1 MDLEVISNS
10 IMDLSNSNL
19 YAQIL
24 SSNLSQSYFVYVGL
38 EKNRAWFNLQ
48 QIRLC
53 HVVITLTCPSG
64 KVDPHGS
71 LGIVAQV
78 LRTWHGLILTTLLVL
93 ICTLLVVSSR
103 QSFYSFDTFI
113 FTIFFFFFFFNFG
126 WKKHKNS
133 QPVISITLAFYSFAI
148 YLHQKLRK
156 RLKALL
162 PCKFPKQFPF
172 IRSKVIG

>member
-1 MDLEVISNS
+1 MALEVILCVCWIGKKNS
-10 IMDLSNSNL
+10 
-19 YAQIL
+19 
-24 SSNLSQSYFVYVGL
+24 
-38 EKNRAWFNLQ
+38 AWFNLQ
-48 QIRLC
+48 WIRLC
-53 HVVITLTCPSG
+53 HVVITLTYPSE
-64 KVDPHGS
+64 KVDQHGS
-71 LGIVAQV
+71 LGIVAQF
-78 LRTWHGLILTTLLVL
+78 LGTWHELILTGVYEGLFYTLLVL

-113 FTIFFFFFFFNFG
+113 FTIFFFLNFG

-133 QPVISITLAFYSFAI
+133 QTVISITLAFYSFAI
-148 YLHQKLRK
+148 QLHQKLRK